1 MVTSVSRT
9 PIWGLLQQR
18 ATNMPNLKELFRADP
33 QRFTHFSASACG
45 IMLDYSKQRIDTTAK
60 LNLLALA
67 RQQDVESRRD
77 AMLRGE
83 AINQTENR
91 AVLHTV
97 LRLPKGESFDLNG
110 ENIAADVHQVL
121 AQMRSFSDAVR
132 EGRWLGYTGKAI
144 RTIVNIGIGGSDL
157 GPQMACIAL
166 APWSQKNL
174 SLHFVSNVDGRHVA
188 DALANADPETT
199 LFVVASKTF
208 ATMETLTN
216 ARTAREWMLSHGC
229 PVDQI
234 RQHFVALSTNVK
246 AAADFGIAP
255 ENVFPFW
262 NWAGGRY
269 SMWSA
274 IGLSIAL
281 YVGADRFEE
290 MLAGAHEMDL
300 HFAQAPLEQN
310 LPVLMALIGVWNINF
325 LGLQALSIAP
335 YHQRMT
341 RLPAYL
347 QQLEMESNGKS
358 VTREGQRVDYTT
370 SPILFGEAGTN
381 GQHAY
386 FQLLHQ
392 GATIIPTD
400 FIVVADDDA
409 GLPGHNQALLA
420 NCFAQ
425 SKAMAWGKSMA
436 EVRAELGDLPDKVL
450 APRVFEGNRPTSTV
464 LLDSLTPRSLG
475 ALIALYEH
483 KVFVQSVIWDIN
495 AFDQWGVELGK
506 SLAQQLISLDPSAV
520 KEDYDS
526 STKGLLMAVGRSH
539 KLKKAA

>member
-1 MVTSVSRT
+1 MATSVSRT
-9 PIWGLLQQR
+9 PIWCLLQQR
-18 ATNMPNLKELFRADP
+18 ATNLPSLKELFRADP
-33 QRFTHFSASACG
+33 QRFSHFSASACG
-45 IMLDYSKQRIDTTAK
+45 ILLDYSKQRIDTTAK

-67 RQQDVESRRD
+67 RQQDVEARRD

-83 AINQTENR
+83 AINLTENR

-97 LRLPKGESFDLNG
+97 LRLPKGESFYLHGD
-110 ENIAADVHQVL
+110 NIAADVHKVL

-132 EGRWLGYTGKAI
+132 EGRWLGYSGKAI

-208 ATMETLTN
+208 STMETLTN
-216 ARTAREWMLSHGC
+216 ARTAREWMLAHGC
-229 PVDQI
+229 PAEQI

-281 YVGADRFEE
+281 YVGMDRFEE

-325 LGLQALSIAP
+325 LGLHALSIAP

-341 RLPAYL
+341 RVPAYL

-425 SKAMAWGKSMA
+425 SKAMAIGKSRE
-436 EVRAELGDLPDKVL
+436 EVRAELGDLPEKML
-450 APRVFEGNRPTSTV
+450 APRVFEGNRPTSTL

-506 SLAQQLISLDPSAV
+506 SLAQQLISLDPAAV

-526 STKGLLMAVGRSH
+526 STKGLLQAVKRSQ

>member
-1 MVTSVSRT
+1 MATSVSRT
-9 PIWGLLQQR
+9 PLWCLLQQR
-18 ATNMPNLKELFRADP
+18 ATNMPSLKELFRADP

-97 LRLPKGESFDLNG
+97 LRLPKGETFDLNG
-110 ENIAADVHQVL
+110 DNIAADVHQVL

-425 SKAMAWGKSMA
+425 SKAMAWGKSIE

-526 STKGLLMAVGRSH
+526 STKGLLQAVGRSH

>member
-1 MVTSVSRT
+1 MSISVSRT
-9 PIWGLLQQR
+9 PLWCLLQQR
-18 ATNMPNLKELFRADP
+18 ANNMPSLKELFRSDP
-33 QRFTHFSASACG
+33 QRFTHFSASSCG
-45 IMLDYSKQRIDTTAK
+45 MLLDYSKQRMDTTAK

-67 RQQDVESRRD
+67 RQQDVEGRRD
-77 AMLRGE
+77 AMLRGDP
-83 AINQTENR
+83 INSTENR

-97 LRLPKGESFDLNG
+97 LRLPKGEKFILNG
-110 ENIAADVHQVL
+110 ENIAADVHSVL
-121 AQMRSFSDAVR
+121 AHMRRFSDAVR
-132 EGRWLGYTGKAI
+132 EEKWLGYTGKPI

-166 APWSQKNL
+166 APWSHKNL

-188 DALANADPETT
+188 AALSNSDPETT

-208 ATMETLTN
+208 TTMETLTN
-216 ARTAREWMLSHGC
+216 AKTAKKWMLAHGC
-229 PVDQI
+229 PEDQI
-234 RQHFVALSTNVK
+234 KQHFVALSTNVK
-246 AAADFGIAP
+246 GAVEFGIDA

-310 LPVLMALIGVWNINF
+310 LPVLMGLIGIWNINF

-335 YHQRMT
+335 YHHRMT

-409 GLPGHNQALLA
+409 GLPGHNRALLA

-425 SKAMAWGKSMA
+425 SKAMAWGKTRK
-436 EVRAELGDLPDKVL
+436 EVRAELGDLPDREI
-450 APRVFEGNRPTSTV
+450 APRVFEGNRPTSTL
-464 LLDSLTPRSLG
+464 LLDALTPRSLG

-506 SLAQQLISLDPSAV
+506 SLAQQLISLDPDAV
-520 KEDYDS
+520 KEEYDS
-526 STKGLLMAVGRSH
+526 STRGLL
-539 KLKKAA
+539 KAINKRMV

>member
-1 MVTSVSRT
+1 MTNSVSRS
-9 PIWGLLQQR
+9 PLWCLLQQR
-18 ATNMPNLKELFRADP
+18 ATNMPSLKELFRADK

-45 IMLDYSKQRIDTTAK
+45 MLLDYSKQRIDTTAK

-67 RQQDVESRRD
+67 RQQEVEARRD

-83 AINQTENR
+83 AINHTENR

-97 LRLPKGESFDLNG
+97 LRLPKDEKFMLNG
-110 ENIAADVHQVL
+110 ENIAADVHSVL

-132 EGRWLGYTGKAI
+132 EVRWLGYSGKAI

-188 DALANADPETT
+188 DALKNADPETT

-208 ATMETLTN
+208 TTMETLTN
-216 ARTAREWMLSHGC
+216 ARTAREWMLAHGC

-246 AAADFGIAP
+246 AASEFGIAE

-358 VTREGQRVDYTT
+358 VTREGQRVDYST
-370 SPILFGEAGTN
+370 SAILFGEAGTN

-425 SKAMAWGKSMA
+425 SKAMAWGKSID
-436 EVRAELGDLPDKVL
+436 EVRAELGDLPEKLL
-450 APRVFEGNRPTSTV
+450 APRVFEGNRPTSTL

-506 SLAQQLISLDPSAV
+506 SLAQQLISLDPEAV
-520 KEDYDS
+520 READDS
-526 STKGLLMAVGRSH
+526 STKGLLQAVRRSQQY
-539 KLKKAA
+539 KAS

>member
-1 MVTSVSRT
+1 MAISVSRT
-9 PIWGLLQQR
+9 PLWCLLQQR
-18 ATNMPNLKELFRADP
+18 ANNMPSLKELFRADP

-45 IMLDYSKQRIDTTAK
+45 MLLDYSKQRMDTTAK

-67 RQQDVESRRD
+67 RQQEVESRRD

-83 AINQTENR
+83 AINNTENR

-97 LRLPKGESFDLNG
+97 LRLPKGEKFMLNG
-110 ENIAADVHQVL
+110 ENIAADVHSVL

-132 EGRWLGYTGKAI
+132 EGRWLGYTGKPI
-144 RTIVNIGIGGSDL
+144 RTIINIGIGGSDL

-188 DALANADPETT
+188 DSLENADPETT
-199 LFVVASKTF
+199 LIVVASKTF
-208 ATMETLTN
+208 TTMETLTN
-216 ARTAREWMLSHGC
+216 ARTAREWMLNHGC
-229 PVDQI
+229 PEDQI

-246 AAADFGIAP
+246 AAKDFGIAE
-255 ENVFPFW
+255 ENVFSFW

-425 SKAMAWGKSMA
+425 SKAMAWGKNIE
-436 EVRAELGDLPDKVL
+436 EVRAELGDLPEKLL
-450 APRVFEGNRPTSTV
+450 APRVFEGNRPTSTL

-506 SLAQQLISLDPSAV
+506 SLAQQLISLDPTAV
-520 KEDYDS
+520 KEEYDS
-526 STKGLLMAVGRSH
+526 STKGLL
-539 KLKKAA
+539 KALTKRHR

>member
-1 MVTSVSRT
+1 MAISVSRT
-9 PIWGLLQQR
+9 PMWCLLQQR
-18 ATNMPNLKELFRADP
+18 ANNMPSLKELFQTDP
-33 QRFTHFSASACG
+33 QRFTHFSATACG
-45 IMLDYSKQRIDTTAK
+45 MLLDYSKQRIDTTAK

-67 RQQDVESRRD
+67 RQQEVESRRD

-83 AINQTENR
+83 AINNTENR

-97 LRLPKGESFDLNG
+97 LRLPKGEAFNLDG
-110 ENIAADVHQVL
+110 ENIASDVHKVL

-208 ATMETLTN
+208 VTMETLTN
-216 ARTAREWMLSHGC
+216 ARTARDWMLSHGC
-229 PVDQI
+229 PEDQI
-234 RQHFVALSTNVK
+234 KQHFVALSTNIE
-246 AAADFGIAP
+246 AAAEFGVAP

-281 YVGADRFEE
+281 YVGADRFEQ

-300 HFAQAPLEQN
+300 HFAQAPLEEN

-358 VTREGQRVDYTT
+358 VTREGHRVDYTT

-400 FIVVADDDA
+400 FIVVAEDDA
-409 GLPGHNQALLA
+409 GLPGHNKALLA

-425 SKAMAWGKSMA
+425 SKAMAWGKNMQ
-436 EVRAELGDLPDKVL
+436 EVRAELGDLGEKML
-450 APRVFEGNRPTSTV
+450 APRVFEGNRPTSTL

-506 SLAQQLISLDPSAV
+506 SLAQQLISLDPDSV
-520 KEDYDS
+520 KEGHDS
-526 STKGLLMAVGRSH
+526 STRGLLQAIRHRNRAVLA
-539 KLKKAA
+539 K

>member
-1 MVTSVSRT
+1 MAISVSRT
-9 PIWGLLQQR
+9 PLWCLLQQR
-18 ATNMPNLKELFRADP
+18 ANNMPSLKELFRADP

-45 IMLDYSKQRIDTTAK
+45 MLLDYSKQRMDTTAK

-67 RQQDVESRRD
+67 RQQEVEARRD

-83 AINQTENR
+83 AINNTENR

-97 LRLPKGESFDLNG
+97 LRLPKGEKFMLNG
-110 ENIAADVHQVL
+110 ENIAADVHSVL

-132 EGRWLGYTGKAI
+132 EGRWLGYTGKPI
-144 RTIVNIGIGGSDL
+144 RTIINIGIGGSDL

-188 DALANADPETT
+188 DSLENADPETT
-199 LFVVASKTF
+199 LIVVASKTF
-208 ATMETLTN
+208 TTMETLTN
-216 ARTAREWMLSHGC
+216 ARTAREWMLAHGC
-229 PVDQI
+229 PEDQI

-246 AAADFGIAP
+246 AAAAFGIAE

-300 HFAQAPLEQN
+300 HFAQAPLEKN

-358 VTREGQRVDYTT
+358 VTREGNRVDYTT

-425 SKAMAWGKSMA
+425 SKAMAWGKNID
-436 EVRAELGDLPDKVL
+436 EVRAELGDLPEKML
-450 APRVFEGNRPTSTV
+450 APRVFEGNRPTSTL

-506 SLAQQLISLDPSAV
+506 SLAQQLISLNPDAV
-520 KEDYDS
+520 KETYDS
-526 STKGLLMAVGRSH
+526 STRGLLQALTKRH
-539 KLKKAA
+539 R

>member
-1 MVTSVSRT
+1 MAISVSRT
-9 PIWGLLQQR
+9 PLWCLLQQR
-18 ATNMPNLKELFRADP
+18 ANNMPSLKELFRADP

-45 IMLDYSKQRIDTTAK
+45 MLLDYSKQRMDTTAK

-67 RQQDVESRRD
+67 RQQEVESRRD

-83 AINQTENR
+83 AINNTENR

-97 LRLPKGESFDLNG
+97 LRLPKGEKFMLNG
-110 ENIAADVHQVL
+110 ENIAADVHSVL

-132 EGRWLGYTGKAI
+132 EGRWLGYTGKPI
-144 RTIVNIGIGGSDL
+144 RTIINIGIGGSDL

-188 DALANADPETT
+188 DSLENADPETT
-199 LFVVASKTF
+199 LIVVASKTF
-208 ATMETLTN
+208 TTMETLTN
-216 ARTAREWMLSHGC
+216 ARTAREWMLNHGC
-229 PVDQI
+229 PEDQI

-246 AAADFGIAP
+246 AAKAFGIAE

-425 SKAMAWGKSMA
+425 SKAMAWGKNID
-436 EVRAELGDLPDKVL
+436 EVRAELGDLPEKML
-450 APRVFEGNRPTSTV
+450 APRVFEGNRPTSTL

-506 SLAQQLISLDPSAV
+506 SLAQQLISLDPTAV
-520 KEDYDS
+520 KEEYDS
-526 STKGLLMAVGRSH
+526 STKGLL
-539 KLKKAA
+539 KALTKRHR